1 MACNTNLNGI
11 PKTCTSIT
19 GGVTEL
25 FIAPKEDFVSST
37 ISTGEITALDLDNA
51 PAEYYFRQGQ
61 AMINIGSSID
71 FSSSTTTFNNG
82 VTVNLK
88 GMDLAKRNEL
98 MALVKG
104 QQELI
109 VIARTDTGILWVF
122 GLTEG
127 EDGKKI
133 GARVTEITG
142 ESGQSRNDTNQF
154 VLTIGQ
160 DEDKELPLV
169 LDETTFDGLFPIQ

>member
-11 PKTCTSIT
+11 PKTCTTIS

-25 FIAPKEDFVSST
+25 YIAPKEDYTSST
-37 ISTGEITALDLDNA
+37 IVDGEITALSLTASA

-61 AMINIGSSID
+61 ASISVGSSID
-71 FSSSTTTFNNG
+71 FDASTTVFNNG

-109 VIARTDTGILWVF
+109 VIARLDTGILFTF

-127 EDGKKI
+127 DDGKKI
-133 GARVTEITG
+133 GARVSEITG
-142 ESGQSRNDTNQF
+142 ESGSNRSDTNQF
-154 VLTIGQ
+154 VLTISQ
-160 DEDKELPLV
+160 EQDKELPLIM
-169 LDETTFDGLFPIQ
+169 DETAFDNLFL